1 MDKKQFINLMECIL
15 LIHDKTPDDE
25 LLLKLGFSM
34 KEILKA
40 KEVLK
45 EMSK

>member
-1 MDKKQFINLMECIL
+1 MDKKQFISLMECIL
-15 LIHDKTPDDE
+15 LVYDKTPDDE

-40 KEVLK
+40 KEVLGEIEK
-45 EMSK
+45 